1 VRTHV
6 GLAGLA
12 PSLFRRPAVT
22 IGVFDGLH
30 RGHRHVLE
38 HLHDLAGRVRGES
51 VVITFETHPLAV
63 IAHAAPRQILSTRH
77 RLRLLERMGIDGAV
91 LLPFDE
97 TVRAMSYEQFTEEV
111 LVRGLGIGGLLFGY
125 NGNFG
130 HDGQGTVR
138 TLAPLGRRHGF
149 LVEEASAV
157 AQGERPV
164 SSSRIRDAIE
174 AGDLVAAADML
185 GRPVALLGTVVR
197 GDGRGRTLGF
207 PTANVDLEGE
217 ILPPAGVYEVVAE
230 VGGRRLPAVANI
242 GVRPTFAAGAADG
255 RAAPPERPTL
265 EVHVPGLEADLY
277 GQTLE
282 VELVRRL
289 RAERR
294 FPSREALVEQIRAD
308 VATVLRS
315 PSAGA

>member
-6 GLAGLA
+6 GLAGLT
-12 PSLFRRPAVT
+12 PLLFRRPAVT
-22 IGVFDGLH
+22 VGVFDGLH

-38 HLHDLAGRVRGES
+38 HLHDLAARVRGES

-63 IAHAAPRQILSTRH
+63 IAHAAPRQILSVRH
-77 RLRLLERMGIDGAV
+77 RLHLLDRMGIDGAV

-97 TVRAMSYEQFTEEV
+97 ALRDMGHERFTEEV
-111 LVRGLGIGGLLFGY
+111 LVKGLGIGGLLFGY

-130 HDGQGTVR
+130 RDGRGTAR
-138 TLAPLGRRHGF
+138 TLAPLGAKHGF
-149 LVEEASAV
+149 LVEEAPAV
-157 AQGERPV
+157 AQGSRPV

-174 AGDLVAAADML
+174 SGDLVAAADML
-185 GRPVALLGTVVR
+185 GRPVALLGTVVH
-197 GDGRGRTLGF
+197 GDGRGRELGF

-242 GVRPTFAAGAADG
+242 GVRPTFQQAG
-255 RAAPPERPTL
+255 PTPRPTL
-265 EVHVPGLEADLY
+265 EVHVPGLTGELY
-277 GQTLE
+277 GLTLE

-289 RAERR
+289 REERR
-294 FPSREALVEQIRAD
+294 FPSKEALVAQIRAD
-308 VATVLRS
+308 VESVLGRA
-315 PSAGA
+315 PPGA